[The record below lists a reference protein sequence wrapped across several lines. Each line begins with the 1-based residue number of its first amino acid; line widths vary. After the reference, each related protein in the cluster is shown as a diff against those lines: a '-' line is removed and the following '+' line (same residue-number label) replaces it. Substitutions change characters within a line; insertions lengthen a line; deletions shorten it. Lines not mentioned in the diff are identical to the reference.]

1 MILIQIDFRAQRLH
15 VASWTEHR
23 NLKPPGMSEKKRI
36 RDWYSLMQVSTI
48 VVVFVDGVVLFVVL
62 FVVVVETAQ
71 AKEQSVS

>member
-1 MILIQIDFRAQRLH
+1 M
-15 VASWTEHR
+15 ASWTEHR

-48 VVVFVDGVVLFVVL
+48 VVVFVDGVVLFVV
-62 FVVVVETAQ
+62 VVVETAQ

>member
-1 MILIQIDFRAQRLH
+1 M
-15 VASWTEHR
+15 ASLTEHR

-48 VVVFVDGVVLFVVL
+48 VVVFVDGVVLFVV
-62 FVVVVETAQ
+62 VVVETAQ